1 MKHLIIIISVM
12 LFALCSSE
20 KPARN
25 GEQPDEPDTLAVN
38 IPSDWEWYN
47 SQDFFFKMAHPPNAS
62 VQIEATN
69 HVKFMVLGS
78 DNATGEITDGFTL
91 TVSIYE
97 KLRTQSLGEF
107 AREKI
112 KADLQIA
119 EKEQGLKETTFHNQP
134 AFFFSTT
141 NLGTVHHILTLHGEH
156 HVIGFAYNL
165 SDPHGRNYQQTVN
178 TMLKSVRLQTP
189 DPHKLNQALFD
200 TVHIAFLDPA
210 RKRGSKERGCDTV
223 IMIPRKIKSTDNT
236 LDAALDALFMI
247 DSVRVHNGLYNFI
260 AKTRNTLSVRKV
272 LIQDDTAH
280 IWLRGEL
287 SGLGG
292 VCDNPRTSIQI
303 TETALYLPAVEQ
315 VILYLNGEEND
326 LVPDAKGK

>member
-1 MKHLIIIISVM
+1 MKHLIVIISVI
-12 LFALCSSE
+12 LFALCSPE
-20 KPARN
+20 KPAGN

-69 HVKFMVLGS
+69 HIKFMVLGS

-97 KLRTQSLGEF
+97 KPRTRSLGEF
-107 AREKI
+107 AKEKLES
-112 KADLQIA
+112 DLQIT

-134 AFFFSTT
+134 AFFYSTT
-141 NLGTVHHILTLHGEH
+141 NLGTVYHILTLHGEH
-156 HVIGFAYNL
+156 HVIGFAYNI
-165 SDPHGRNYQQTVN
+165 SDPHDRNYQQTVN
-178 TMLKSVRLQTP
+178 TMLKSVHLQTP
-189 DPHKLNQALFD
+189 DANQLNQALFD
-200 TVHIAFLDPA
+200 TVHIALLDPA

-223 IMIPRKIKSTDNT
+223 VMVPQKVNATDNP
-236 LDAALDALFMI
+236 LNAALDALFMI
-247 DSVRVHNGLYNFI
+247 DSVRVHNELYNFI
-260 AKTRNTLSVRKV
+260 AKTRNTLSVRNV
-272 LIQDDTAH
+272 RIQDHTAH
-280 IWLRGEL
+280 IWLQGDL

-292 VCDNPRTSIQI
+292 VCDNPRTNIQI

-315 VILYLNGEEND
+315 VTLYLNGEEND

>member
-1 MKHLIIIISVM
+1 MKHLIVIISVM

-20 KPARN
+20 KPAGN
-25 GEQPDEPDTLAVN
+25 GEQADEPDTLAVN

-47 SQDFFFKMAHPPNAS
+47 SQDFFFKMAHPADAS

-97 KLRTQSLGEF
+97 KPRTQSLGEF
-107 AREKI
+107 VKEKL

-119 EKEQGLKETTFHNQP
+119 EKEQGLKETTFHKQP
-134 AFFFSTT
+134 AFFYSTA

-156 HVIGFAYNL
+156 HVIGFAYHI

-178 TMLKSVRLQTP
+178 TMLKSVHLQAP
-189 DPHKLNQALFD
+189 DPRQLNQALFD
-200 TVHIAFLDPA
+200 TVRIALLDPA

-223 IMIPRKIKSTDNT
+223 VMVPRIVKSTDNT
-236 LDAALDALFMI
+236 LDAALDALFTI
-247 DSVRVHNGLYNFI
+247 DSERGHNGLYNFI
-260 AKTRNTLSVRKV
+260 AKTRNTLSVRNV
-272 LIQDDTAH
+272 RIQDRTAH
-280 IWLRGEL
+280 IWLRGKV
-287 SGLGG
+287 SGLEGM
-292 VCDNPRTSIQI
+292 CDNPRANIQI

-315 VILYLNGEEND
+315 VILYLNGKEND
-326 LVPDAKGK
+326 LVPDAKGE